1 MTNQQ
6 KLDYFKQAL
15 PEIQQLYTH
24 ELDEFMRDQSIRNLP
39 SDVMQFLMKAVDIR
53 KVELLNTTNMD
64 SFAVHSEI
72 TLQDL

>member
-1 MTNQQ
+1 MDNKQ
-6 KLDYFKQAL
+6 KLNYLKQAL
-15 PEIQQLYTH
+15 YTIQHKYTH